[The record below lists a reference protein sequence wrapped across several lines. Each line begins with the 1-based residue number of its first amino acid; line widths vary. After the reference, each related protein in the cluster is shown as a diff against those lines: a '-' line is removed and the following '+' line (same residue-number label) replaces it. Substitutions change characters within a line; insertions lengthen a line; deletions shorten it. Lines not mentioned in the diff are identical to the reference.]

1 MYPMKLVLSR
11 RVSALGLSAGI
22 AALGSGLV
30 ACGSSTTSSG
40 TANTNTNTN
49 TTTGTGTTT
58 NESDAGV
65 DASSAGTAT
74 DASAVIT
81 GACPPAG
88 YTAACAAP
96 VDQIDFT
103 PMYSAFIP
111 GSTAHVFSIPAIT
124 DDGNPGTTWCVGDST
139 QAILAPQSFNNLP
152 GVMITVQGVGANSD
166 GDAGELGTIQV
177 YALENDGT
185 CGASTLTITATTEAE
200 WTLGSQRY
208 NDDIT
213 LTGTRTGEGAL
224 LTGTGDA
231 GSVYEKDGGTACT
244 NCHGPTATTGPYR
257 QVAHSPEQTGGF
269 SDQVLVGIFT
279 QGNVPGW
286 TPTQPPP
293 LDGGYWDPSVINAA
307 CDAGPPNYGP
317 NQPTRTDPL
326 IGAASDGGTEPCG
339 TWAYDT
345 WHSFHQWSDISTPQE
360 QAAIITYLRAIT
372 PESQNGTPA
381 ENFGGRGAPGDGGAR
396 GRRDGGFPFG
406 DGGFPF
412 GDGGFPFGDGGFPF
426 GDGGFPG
433 EFDATMPAEAGAPD
447 TGAST
452 PDTGAD
458 E

>member
-1 MYPMKLVLSR
+1 MKLVLSR
-11 RVSALGLSAGI
+11 KVSALSLSAGVV
-22 AALGSGLV
+22 ALGGGLF
-30 ACGSSTTSSG
+30 ACSGSSSSSNTG
-40 TANTNTNTN
+40 TGTG
-49 TTTGTGTTT
+49 TGTGTTT
-58 NESDAGV
+58 NVSDAGAAA
-65 DASSAGTAT
+65 DANANTTT
-74 DASAVIT
+74 DATAVTT
-81 GACPPAG
+81 GTCPPAA
-88 YTAACAAP
+88 YVTACAAP

-111 GSTAHVFSIPAIT
+111 GSTAHVFQIPAIT

-139 QAILAPQSFNNLP
+139 QAILAPESFNGLP
-152 GVMITVQGVGANSD
+152 GVMINVEGVGAGSD
-166 GDAGELGTIQV
+166 GDAGALGTIQV
-177 YALENDGT
+177 YALESDGT
-185 CGASTLTITATTEAE
+185 CGTSTLTITSTTEAE
-200 WTLGSQRY
+200 WTLGSARY

-213 LTGTRTGEGAL
+213 LAGTRTGEGAL
-224 LTGTGDA
+224 LAGTHDA

-293 LDGGYWDPSVINAA
+293 TDGGGYWDPSVINAA

-317 NQPTRTDPL
+317 NQSTVTDPL
-326 IGAASDGGTEPCG
+326 IRDAGTEPCG

-360 QAAIITYLRAIT
+360 QAAIITYLRAIA

-381 ENFGGRGAPGDGGAR
+381 ENFGGRGAPGDGGPR
-396 GRRDGGFPFG
+396 GRR
-406 DGGFPF
+406 
-412 GDGGFPFGDGGFPF
+412 DGGFPFGDGGFPF

-433 EFDATMPAEAGAPD
+433 EFDATTADAGTPDTGASTPD

>member
-1 MYPMKLVLSR
+1 MYPMKLVLGR
-11 RVSALGLSAGI
+11 RASVLGLSAGI
-22 AALGSGLV
+22 VALGSGLV
-30 ACGSSTTSSG
+30 ACSSSTNGSAT
-40 TANTNTNTN
+40 TNTNTNTN
-49 TTTGTGTTT
+49 TGTSTAT

-65 DASSAGTAT
+65 DAGGNATT
-74 DASAVIT
+74 DASSVVT
-81 GACPPAG
+81 GTCPPAA
-88 YTAACAAP
+88 YAAACATP

-124 DDGNPGTTWCVGDST
+124 DDGNPGTTWCVGDSS
-139 QAILAPQSFNNLP
+139 QAILVPQSFNDLP
-152 GVMITVQGVGANSD
+152 GVMITVQGVGAGSD

-200 WTLGSQRY
+200 WTLGSARY
-208 NDDIT
+208 NDNIT

-224 LTGTGDA
+224 LAGTGDA

-293 LDGGYWDPSVINAA
+293 TDGGYWDPSVINAA

-317 NQPTRTDPL
+317 PQPTRTDPL
-326 IGAASDGGTEPCG
+326 IGMASDGGTEPCG

-381 ENFGGRGAPGDGGAR
+381 ENFGGRGAPPGDGGPR
-396 GRRDGGFPFG
+396 GRRGDGGGFPFG

-412 GDGGFPFGDGGFPF
+412 RDGGF
-426 GDGGFPG
+426 
-433 EFDATMPAEAGAPD
+433 EFDATISAEAGEPDTGAVTPD